1 MFKKLAKRIIVF
13 ALELESRL
21 ILKKY
26 KPEIIAIT
34 GSVGKTSAREAV
46 YSVLSRKFSVRK
58 SEKNYNNEFGVPLT
72 LIGASSALQS
82 PVGWLKLMAKGVR
95 LILKKQEYP
104 SKIILEIGA
113 DRPGDIT
120 SFGRYLK
127 PKMGVVT
134 AVGEIP
140 VHVEFFAGPEEV
152 AKEKAK
158 LIEILPATSRA
169 ILNGDDFAVLEMK
182 EKSLAQVLTFGFGDD
197 LDLRASEYN
206 LLYNENSPEGIT
218 FKLDYQG
225 SSVPM
230 RIFKAFGKQNV
241 YAALAAA
248 AVGASYGINLVEIAE
263 ALSAYVPPPG
273 RLRLIEGEKETWIL
287 DDTYNSSPQA
297 VHAAIDVLKDLP
309 AKRKIAVLGDMLEL
323 GKFTV
328 QAHQKVGQSL
338 KGVADIVIACGMRAK
353 FIAEELKNRR
363 FPAKN
368 LTAVSDSLEA
378 GKELEKII
386 QPGDLILV
394 KGSQSMRMER
404 VVEEIMRHP
413 EKKSE
418 LLVRQEPEWLNKA

>member
-1 MFKKLAKRIIVF
+1 MFKKLAKKIIVF
-13 ALELESRL
+13 ALELESRF

-34 GSVGKTSAREAV
+34 GSVGKTSAKEAV
-46 YSVLSRKFSVRK
+46 FSVLSRKFSVRK
-58 SEKNYNNEFGVPLT
+58 SEKSYNTELGVPLT
-72 LIGASSALQS
+72 LIGS
-82 PVGWLKLMAKGVR
+82 PNAWYSPAGWLKLMAKGVR
-95 LILKKQEYP
+95 LILKKEEYP

-113 DRPGDIT
+113 DRPGDIARF
-120 SFGRYLK
+120 SRYLK
-127 PKMGVVT
+127 PKIGVVT

-140 VHVEFFAGPEEV
+140 VHVEFFAGPEEI

-169 ILNGDDFAVLEMK
+169 ILNGDDFTVLEMK

-197 LDLRASEYN
+197 LDLRASEYK
-206 LLYNENSPEGIT
+206 LLYNESFPKGIT
-218 FKLDYQG
+218 FKLDYLG

-230 RIFKAFGKQNV
+230 RIFNAFGKQNV

-248 AVGASYGINLVEIAE
+248 AVGSSYGINLVEIAE
-263 ALSAYVPPPG
+263 ALSVYVPPPG

-363 FPAKN
+363 FPAKS
-368 LTAVSDSLEA
+368 LIIVSDSFEA

-404 VVEEIMRHP
+404 AVEEIMRHP

-418 LLVRQEPEWLNKA
+418 LLVRQEPEWLAKD